1 MRVQLCG
8 EVCSNDTAELY
19 RWFGL
24 SVCCPGDLRTAIQNC
39 PEDEEL
45 VLEINSG
52 GGSVYAGFEMYSIL
66 RGYKGRVVA
75 EIQSIAASAMS
86 VITSACGTVRISPVA
101 EMMIHRASAIADGTS
116 QDMKQA
122 AQMLDT
128 IDESI
133 LTAYT
138 EKTGGKSDRDKLA
151 RMMRKETF
159 LTAQQ
164 AIDCGLADELLEA
177 ADNGGGEPDGGQS
190 LLDWIPGLA
199 VARATQAGADKPDLI
214 RLVHVRQIPPVEDLI
229 RLKAE
234 REGKPP
240 MLLFPTADAANAAS
254 ADFSAAL
261 QGTDIQN
268 KPKGE
273 VTDNMQE
280 IKDGNAVIAHT
291 AVMPTTPDELAE
303 MYPDLVGRITASAAD
318 EAAKAERERI
328 RQIDEAA
335 VPGYENLITA
345 AKADPHKTAG
355 DVALEIIKAQKDS
368 GKAYLANRDADAKA
382 SNVNDVSAAVAPD
395 TGGEDTVDEME
406 AAAKEAV
413 ALWKEGGAS

>member
-19 RWFGL
+19 RWFGFN
-24 SVCCPGDLRTAIQNC
+24 VCCPKDLRTAIENC

-101 EMMIHRASAIADGTS
+101 EMMIHRASAVADGTS

-133 LTAYT
+133 LAAYT
-138 EKTGGKSDRDKLA
+138 EKTGGKSDREKLA

-199 VARATQAGADKPDLI
+199 VARATQAGADKPDFI
-214 RLVHVRQIPPVEDLI
+214 RLVHARQIPPVEDLA

-234 REGKPP
+234 REG
-240 MLLFPTADAANAAS
+240 
-254 ADFSAAL
+254 
-261 QGTDIQN
+261 TDIQN
-268 KPKGE
+268 KLTGE
-273 VTDNMQE
+273 VT
-280 IKDGNAVIAHT
+280 KDMPEKKEGNTVIIAQAAAT
-291 AVMPTTPDELAE
+291 PTTPEELVEMFPDLAE
-303 MYPDLVGRITASAAD
+303 RIKASAAS
-318 EAAKAERERI
+318 AERERLAK
-328 RQIDEAA
+328 IDEAA
-335 VPGYENLITA
+335 VPGFEELIA
-345 AKADPHKTAG
+345 EAKANPNKTGG
-355 DVALEIIKAQKDS
+355 DVALEIIKAQKES
-368 GKAYLANRDADAKA
+368 GKAYLTSRDTDVKA
-382 SNVNDVSAAVAPD
+382 SKVNDVSAAVAPD
-395 TGGEDTVDEME
+395 TGGEDTVDEMK